1 MRLLKDLQK
10 QVTEAE
16 KDLHAQLG
24 GLPEVTKRLLAEH
37 ESAFRVGRTSVAA
50 SRWIGERV
58 TQSAVAW
65 VLGTV
70 FVRFCEDNYL
80 LPLPFLT
87 GASTARETHAQE
99 RHGQFMAENPAHTH
113 RDWLF
118 AAFEEIGSSPA
129 GRLLFNEHNPLYQI
143 PLSNEGA
150 KKLIDFWRL
159 HEQGDGGG
167 TSIVHDF
174 SDAEWDTRFL
184 GDIYQDLSQDAQDKY
199 ALFQTPEFVEKFI
212 LDRTL
217 KKALTHV
224 GYDAIKM
231 IDPTCGSGHFLLG
244 AFRQILNEWERR
256 APSDDVHTRVA
267 GALDAIHGVDLNP
280 FAVAIARFRLLIA
293 ALKAA
298 SVTSLRE
305 AANYDW
311 PLHVATGDAL
321 LKSQQGKLFD
331 TSERDLEGGE
341 SYDFWFE
348 TEDLAEHLDILAP
361 GRYHV
366 VVGNPPYIAVKESGL
381 RDIYRNLY
389 RNVCHGRYTLSVPFM
404 QRFFE
409 LAKRDDTGVE
419 AGYVGQITSSAFMK
433 REFGEKLVE
442 GFLKSSVDLT
452 EVVDSSGA
460 YIPHHGT
467 PTVIVVGRNR
477 PAASGAKKVRAV
489 RGVQG
494 EPGIPDN
501 PAQGRVWRDIVE
513 RIDDPGKSVGDWVSA
528 DNLDREKYFGR
539 HPWILADGG
548 VETIDEIDEHSVGKL
563 KKTWRATVGI
573 TCVTGE
579 DDLYLLP
586 KNGAVRRMGIK
597 RYRPLVSGDAVRD
610 YQARPEFDA
619 IWTYDAEFKVTP
631 FSDLKDS
638 EKFLSGG
645 RSVIRHRRRFGTPMV
660 DRGLAWYEWQ
670 ELYSTKLET
679 PLSITYAEVAT
690 HNHFTL
696 DRDANLFKQTA
707 PVIKL
712 AEGSTEQDYL
722 KLLGLLNSSTAC
734 FWLKQMCHIK
744 PSNGVGRGLESEK
757 WTVWSQFNSTN
768 VQEFPL
774 PELHPLGRATELDT
788 LAQQLAAVTPSA
800 VAADPDSPPTSEALA
815 QAKSEWHR
823 IRTRMIA
830 VQEELDWEVYGIY
843 GLHDDLTAPEDSL
856 PAEGLDLGQRA
867 FEIDLG
873 KRVKEQG
880 VKTEWFRRHRS
891 EMISEI
897 PVEWPEAYKET
908 VRRRLDAMKN
918 SSVIGLIERP
928 EYKRRWLTDSW
939 EDQQKAA
946 LKEWLLARVERREL
960 WYETDY
966 DGTERPR
973 TRSLPELVDDLARDD
988 DFGAVAAL
996 YAPGEE
1002 LSVIVPK
1009 LVEDQHVPFLA
1020 ALRYTET
1027 AHKKKREV
1035 WEHVWDRQREEDAAT
1050 AAGDHRKAL
1059 EIRDG
1064 TPVPPKYTT
1073 ADFRKASYAAQRGG
1087 LDVPKERFISYSRTL
1102 SPAIEVLGW
1111 GGWDHLEQATALT
1124 ETIEA
1129 RTTSGNWEREDFIPY
1144 LAGLLE
1150 LLPWLR
1156 QWHPEDAGMFEE
1168 ALLDWQREEA
1178 FAVTDEELR
1187 AWRPRKA
1194 AKKATAK
1201 PAGRKRKTKGDAAA
1215 DLAEPGGQQE

>member
-1 MRLLKDLQK
+1 MIDSVRLLKDLQK

-24 GLPEVTKRLLAEH
+24 RLPDVAERLRAEYD
-37 ESAFRVGRTSVAA
+37 SAFKVGRTSVTAP
-50 SRWIGERV
+50 RWISERV

-70 FVRFCEDNYL
+70 FVRFCEDNHL
-80 LPLPFLT
+80 LRYPFLT
-87 GASTARETHAQE
+87 GMTIERETHAQE
-99 RHGQFMAENPAHTH
+99 RHSQFMAENPAHTH

-118 AAFEEIGSSPA
+118 SVFGEIGSSPA
-129 GRLLFNEHNPLYQI
+129 GHLLFDERHNPLYQI

-159 HEQGDGGG
+159 HEEGEESG

-174 SDAEWDTRFL
+174 SDDEWSTRFL

-199 ALFQTPEFVEKFI
+199 ALFQTPEFVEEFI

-217 KKALTHV
+217 KKALARI
-224 GYDAIKM
+224 GYDVVKM

-244 AFRQILNEWERR
+244 AFHQILEEWGRR
-256 APSDDVHTRVA
+256 APSDDVHARVA
-267 GALDAIHGVDLNP
+267 GALDAVHGVDINP

-298 SVTSLRE
+298 GVTTLSE
-305 AANYDW
+305 AANYKW

-331 TSERDLEGGE
+331 ADGGDLEGGE
-341 SYDFWFE
+341 FDFWFE
-348 TEDLAEHLDILAP
+348 TEDLAEHLDILTP

-381 RDIYRNLY
+381 RDVYRSLY
-389 RNVCHGRYTLSVPFM
+389 KNVCHGRYTLSVPFM

-409 LAKRDDTGVE
+409 LAKRDESGVE

-433 REFGEKLVE
+433 REFGERLIE
-442 GFLKSSVDLT
+442 RYLKSSVDLT
-452 EVVDSSGA
+452 EVIDSSGA

-477 PAASGAKKVRAV
+477 PAASGAKNVRTV

-494 EPGIPDN
+494 EPGIPNDA
-501 PAQGRVWRDIVE
+501 AQGRVWRDIVE
-513 RIDDPGKSVGDWVSA
+513 RIDDPAKSVGDWVSV

-548 VETIDEIDEHSVGKL
+548 VETIDEINEHSVGTL
-563 KKTWRATVGI
+563 KKSWRATVGI
-573 TCVTGE
+573 ASVTGE

-586 KNGAVRRMGIK
+586 KNGAARRMGVEN
-597 RYRPLVSGDAVRD
+597 YRSLVSGDAVRD

-619 IWTYDAEFKVTP
+619 IWTYDEEFKVIP
-631 FSDLKDS
+631 FSDIKDS
-638 EKFLSGG
+638 GKFLSGA

-660 DRGLAWYEWQ
+660 ERGLAWYEWQ
-670 ELYSTKLET
+670 ELYSAKLET

-690 HNHFTL
+690 HNHFAL
-696 DRDANLFKQTA
+696 DRDGKIFKQTA

-712 AEGSTEQDYL
+712 VEGATEQDYL

-774 PELHPLGRATELDT
+774 PAAYPLTRATELDN

-800 VAADPDSPPTSEALA
+800 IAADPDNPPTAEALT

-823 IRTRMIA
+823 IRARMIA
-830 VQEELDWEVYGIY
+830 VQEEMDWEVYGIY

-856 PAEGLDLGQRA
+856 PADGLALGQRA

-873 KRVKEQG
+873 KRVKDQG
-880 VKTEWFRRHRS
+880 VKTEWFRRHKS
-891 EMISEI
+891 KMISEI
-897 PVEWPEAYKET
+897 PAECEWPEAYKET

-928 EYKRRWLTDSW
+928 EYKRRWLTDGW
-939 EDQQKAA
+939 EDQQQAA
-946 LKEWLLARVERREL
+946 LKEWLLARMERREL

-973 TRSLPELVDDLARDD
+973 TRSLPELVDDLIRDH
-988 DFGAVAAL
+988 DFVAVAAL

-1002 LSVIVPK
+1002 LSVIVPQ

-1020 ALRYTET
+1020 ALRYTES
-1027 AHKKKREV
+1027 AHKKKREGWEQV
-1035 WEHVWDRQREEDAAT
+1035 WEQQREEDAAT

-1059 EIRDG
+1059 EIRNN
-1064 TPVPPKYTT
+1064 TPLPQKYTT
-1073 ADFRKASYAAQRGG
+1073 ADFRKPSYAAQRGG

-1124 ETIEA
+1124 ETINN

-1168 ALLDWQREEA
+1168 ALLDWQREEEY
-1178 FAVTDEELR
+1178 AVTDEELR
-1187 AWRPRKA
+1187 AWRPARKA
-1194 AKKATAK
+1194 AKKAAAK
-1201 PAGRKRKTKGDAAA
+1201 PAGGKSAKNSKTK
-1215 DLAEPGGQQE
+1215 E

>member
-1 MRLLKDLQK
+1 MIDSVRLLEDLQK
-10 QVTEAE
+10 QVAEAE
-16 KDLHAQLG
+16 TDLQAQLG
-24 GLPEVTKRLLAEH
+24 RLPEVAKRLRAEYDKAFKVGKT
-37 ESAFRVGRTSVAA
+37 SAALP
-50 SRWIGERV
+50 RWIEERV

-70 FVRFCEDNYL
+70 FVRFCEDNHL
-80 LPLPFLT
+80 LHLPFLAGT
-87 GASTARETHAQE
+87 TTTRETQAQE
-99 RHGQFMAENPAHTH
+99 RHGHFMAENPAHTH
-113 RDWLF
+113 RDWLYS
-118 AAFEEIGSSPA
+118 AFEEIGDSPA
-129 GRLLFNEHNPLYQI
+129 GRLLFDKRHNPLYQI

-150 KKLIDFWRL
+150 KKLLDFWRL
-159 HEQGDGGG
+159 HEETEEGG
-167 TSIVHDF
+167 TGLVHDF
-174 SDAEWDTRFL
+174 GSDEWDTRFL
-184 GDIYQDLSQDAQDKY
+184 GDIYQDLSQDAQEKY
-199 ALFQTPEFVEKFI
+199 ALFQTPEFVEQFI

-217 KKALTHV
+217 KKALAQI
-224 GYDAIKM
+224 GYDVVKM

-244 AFRQILNEWERR
+244 AFHQILGEWERR
-256 APSDDVHTRVA
+256 APNDDVHTRVA

-280 FAVAIARFRLLIA
+280 FAVAIARFRLIIA

-298 SVTSLRE
+298 GVTNLRE
-305 AANYDW
+305 TARYKW

-321 LKSQQGKLFD
+321 FKSQQGKLFD
-331 TSERDLEGGE
+331 ASGGE
-341 SYDFWFE
+341 VRDSEDYDFWFGV
-348 TEDLAEHLDILAP
+348 EDLAEHLEILTP

-366 VVGNPPYIAVKESGL
+366 VVGNPPYIAVKDSKL
-381 RDIYRNLY
+381 RDTYRSLY
-389 RNVCHGRYTLSVPFM
+389 RHVCHGRYTLSVPFM

-409 LAKRDDTGVE
+409 LAKRDESGAE

-442 GFLKSSVDLT
+442 GYLNSAVDLT
-452 EVVDSSGA
+452 EVIDSSGA

-477 PAASGAKKVRAV
+477 PAASGAKTVRTV

-494 EPGIPDN
+494 EPGIPDEA
-501 PAQGRVWRDIVE
+501 AQGHVWRDIVE
-513 RIDDPGKSVGDWVSA
+513 RIDDPGKSVGDWVSV

-548 VETIDEIDEHSVGKL
+548 VETIDEIDRNSVGTL
-563 KKTWRATVGI
+563 KKSWRATVGI
-573 TCVTGE
+573 TSVTGE

-586 KNGAVRRMGIK
+586 RNGAVRRLGIES
-597 RYRPLVSGDAVRD
+597 YRSLVSGDAVRD
-610 YQARPEFDA
+610 FQARSEFDA
-619 IWTYDAEFKVTP
+619 IWTYDENFKTIP
-631 FSDLKDS
+631 FSGLDDS
-638 EKFLSGG
+638 EKILSAGK
-645 RSVIRHRRRFGTPMV
+645 SVIRHRRRFGTPMV
-660 DRGLAWYEWQ
+660 QRGLAWYEWQ
-670 ELYSTKLET
+670 ELYSSKLEN
-679 PLSITYAEVAT
+679 PLSIVYAEVAT
-690 HNHFTL
+690 HNHFAL
-696 DRDANLFKQTA
+696 DRGDKVFKQTA

-712 AEGSTEQDYL
+712 AENLVERDYVQ
-722 KLLGLLNSSTAC
+722 LLGVLNSSAAC

-768 VQEFPL
+768 VREFPL
-774 PELHPLGRATELDT
+774 PEVFPLARATELDN
-788 LAQQLAAVTPSA
+788 LAQQLAAVTPLS
-800 VAADPDSPPTSEALA
+800 VAADPEKLPTADVLA
-815 QAKSEWHR
+815 GAKVEWNR
-823 IRTRMIA
+823 IRARMIA

-843 GLHDDLTAPEDSL
+843 GLHADLTAPEGSL
-856 PAEGLDLGQRA
+856 PVEGLVLGQRA

-873 KRVKEQG
+873 RRVKDQS
-880 VKTEWFRRHRS
+880 VKTEWFRRHKS
-891 EMISEI
+891 QMITEI
-897 PVEWPEAYKET
+897 PADWPEAYKET
-908 VRRRLDAMKN
+908 VRRRLEAMKN

-928 EYKRRWLTDSW
+928 EYKRRWLTDEW
-939 EDQQKAA
+939 DVQQQAA
-946 LKEWLLARVERREL
+946 LKEWLLARMESREL

-973 TRSLPELVDDLARDD
+973 TRSLPELVDDLTRDH
-988 DFGAVAAL
+988 DFVAVAEL

-1002 LSVIVPK
+1002 LSVIIPK

-1035 WEHVWDRQREEDAAT
+1035 WEQVWERQRQEDAAT
-1050 AAGDHRKAL
+1050 ADGDHLKAM

-1073 ADFRKASYAAQRGG
+1073 ADYRKASYAAQRGG

-1102 SPAIEVLGW
+1102 NPAIEVLGW
-1111 GGWDHLEQATALT
+1111 GGWDHLEQAAALT

-1168 ALLDWQREEA
+1168 ALLDWQREEE

-1187 AWRPRKA
+1187 AWRPARKT
-1194 AKKATAK
+1194 AKKAAAK
-1201 PAGRKRKTKGDAAA
+1201 PAGGKSRKAKD
-1215 DLAEPGGQQE
+1215 